1 MMLNTVGFEGEMSIN
16 LDVFSLVVVCFVL
29 FAVNNDL
36 GFFSSSLFIPS
47 HFHFPFFFLCR
58 KLLVVSTLI
67 RISSKLTQVVFNEM
81 FLFIFYDLS
90 ITVY

>member
-36 GFFSSSLFIPS
+36 GFFFLFPLYS
-47 HFHFPFFFLCR
+47 FSFPFPFFFSVQKTAGCQYLN
-58 KLLVVSTLI
+58 SY
-67 RISSKLTQVVFNEM
+67 Q
-81 FLFIFYDLS
+81 
-90 ITVY
+90 